1 MTILYYAIIS
11 SFQVLHGPSSS
22 VPGEHRWCT
31 LFHLTTADVLPNGKW
46 WRFAG
51 KLPVIH
57 EIHAYKQHKICKSN
71 KLTSNCVLHVQKVVW
86 LHCANKKLETYHTIW
101 HNKCHI
107 WRILRLR
114 LVSFTLQRP
123 SEDPN
128 WTASTPDRKPARPT
142 CKDSTTSFGLTG
154 RPSRSNQQTTVRL
167 LYPRY
172 MYINLLCIVCS
183 LYIFIVYHSLDV
195 HMSWLS
201 FILIAYQNFSVFA
214 PKKATAFRLKC
225 VAWKNHR
232 GVEHR
237 SLVVCCNLQSHNL
250 RGFNSRLQRAA
261 RSTGELRFFN
271 TCSNRLWSGKMWF

>member
-1 MTILYYAIIS
+1 MSCRMA
-11 SFQVLHGPSSS
+11 
-22 VPGEHRWCT
+22 
-31 LFHLTTADVLPNGKW
+31 KW

-51 KLPVIH
+51 KLLVIH

-71 KLTSNCVLHVQKVVW
+71 KLNSNCVLHVQKVVC

-142 CKDSTTSFGLTG
+142 CNDSTTSFGLTG

-167 LYPRY
+167 LYRRY
-172 MYINLLCIVCS
+172 TYTYIHIFIVCS
-183 LYIFIVYHSLDV
+183 LYIDCI
-195 HMSWLS
+195 S
-201 FILIAYQNFSVFA
+201 FIGCSHVLLSIYINCLPELFSFS
-214 PKKATAFRLKC
+214 TNQRLLRLKF
-225 VAWKNHR
+225 VAWKNHPT
-232 GVEHR
+232 VEHR

-250 RGFNSRLQRAA
+250 QGFNSRLLLGSKGYWRIASIKYMFQQALKWQDVVLNA
-261 RSTGELRFFN
+261 YRFISFE
-271 TCSNRLWSGKMWF
+271 SFKL

>member
-1 MTILYYAIIS
+1 M
-11 SFQVLHGPSSS
+11 PS
-22 VPGEHRWCT
+22 
-31 LFHLTTADVLPNGKW
+31 FHLSRSCMVLQALCLESTGGVLSSISQLLMSCRMAKW

-51 KLPVIH
+51 KLLVIH
-57 EIHAYKQHKICKSN
+57 GIHAYKQHKILSQTN
-71 KLTSNCVLHVQKVVW
+71 SISNCVLHVQKVVC

-142 CKDSTTSFGLTG
+142 CKDSTTSFGLTR

-183 LYIFIVYHSLDV
+183 LYIFIGCSHVLVIIYINCLPEL
-195 HMSWLS
+195 LS
-201 FILIAYQNFSVFA
+201 FCTKKSDSFQVEMCRLEKSPRSWAPFS
-214 PKKATAFRLKC
+214 RCL
-225 VAWKNHR
+225 
-232 GVEHR
+232 
-237 SLVVCCNLQSHNL
+237 L
-250 RGFNSRLQRAA
+250 
-261 RSTGELRFFN
+261 
-271 TCSNRLWSGKMWF
+271 

>member
-1 MTILYYAIIS
+1 MRSMHTNSIKSEVKQTQFELCVA
-11 SFQVLHGPSSS
+11 
-22 VPGEHRWCT
+22 CT
-31 LFHLTTADVLPNGKW
+31 
-46 WRFAG
+46 
-51 KLPVIH
+51 
-57 EIHAYKQHKICKSN
+57 
-71 KLTSNCVLHVQKVVW
+71 KVVC
-86 LHCANKKLETYHTIW
+86 LHCANNKLETYYTIW

-201 FILIAYQNFSVFA
+201 FISIAYQNFSVFA

-261 RSTGELRFFN
+261 RSTGELRFLIHVPTGFEVARGGFVN
-271 TCSNRLWSGKMWF
+271 AYRFISFESFKL